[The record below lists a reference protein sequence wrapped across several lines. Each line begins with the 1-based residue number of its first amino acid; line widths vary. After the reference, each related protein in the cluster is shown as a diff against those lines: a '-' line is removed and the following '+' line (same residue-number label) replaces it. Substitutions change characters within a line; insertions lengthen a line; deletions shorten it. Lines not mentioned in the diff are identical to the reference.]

1 MKKMLKKMG
10 LVVLMMA
17 LTGNVVVAAIAEE
30 ETPAPAP
37 VVVEAPAPVE
47 QAPAPAAE
55 EKASEP
61 TPAPAPEAPAPEA
74 PAPEA
79 PAPEAPA
86 PEAPAP
92 EAPAPEAPAA
102 ETSTEPTEAPA
113 AEATEA
119 PAEEPTAEPTAEPTP
134 FAFTGTVT
142 VKLDNDGD
150 IFLGD
155 KVTLRV
161 EVRDA
166 NADYEIRWE
175 YSKGGDDWKTIS
187 GETSKTYSFTVT
199 EENAEYA
206 YRAVL
211 VVAE

>member
-86 PEAPAP
+86 
-92 EAPAPEAPAA
+92 A

-155 KVTLRV
+155 KVTLRA

>member
-1 MKKMLKKMG
+1 MRKILSLL
-10 LVVLMMA
+10 LVLAMVLC
-17 LTGNVVVAAIAEE
+17 LTACS
-30 ETPAPAP
+30 PAPAP
-37 VVVEAPAPVE
+37 L
-47 QAPAPAAE
+47 
-55 EKASEP
+55 
-61 TPAPAPEAPAPEA
+61 
-74 PAPEA
+74 
-79 PAPEAPA
+79 
-86 PEAPAP
+86 
-92 EAPAPEAPAA
+92 
-102 ETSTEPTEAPA
+102 
-113 AEATEA
+113 EAT
-119 PAEEPTAEPTAEPTP
+119 PEPTATEQPTAEPTP
-134 FAFTGTVT
+134 FSFTGTVT

-155 KVTLRV
+155 KVTLRA

-166 NADYEIRWE
+166 NADYEIRWD

>member
-86 PEAPAP
+86 AD
-92 EAPAPEAPAA
+92 
-102 ETSTEPTEAPA
+102 TSTEPTEAPA

-155 KVTLRV
+155 KVTLRA